1 MMDWKGLAWRL
12 GDLFGG
18 QCHRPGEVRT
28 WRRGTW
34 LDIEG
39 HRGERVRMRLAWM
52 TRWWRCYKGRVKTS
66 ASWLYF

>member
-12 GDLFGG
+12 GDLLGG
-18 QCHRPGEVRT
+18 QCHRPREGRT

-39 HRGERVRMRLAWM
+39 H
-52 TRWWRCYKGRVKTS
+52 
-66 ASWLYF
+66 